1 MAYNKKKNYMIIA
14 RLAFANTAVY
24 GIPCMKMQFYDI
36 MLSAWG
42 YSHTQLSGLY
52 SIYGIVCMGAY
63 LAGGFL
69 ADAFPAKK
77 IMITALIASGILHFL
92 TLTQPSYFVLSI
104 IFALL
109 GITSVMAFYPA
120 SMKILSCMQNEK
132 ESNGIVFGI
141 YVAIVN
147 IVNICIAIYGI
158 YVLNNFKENVVV
170 FRSMI
175 IVYGVMH
182 FGAALLIL
190 VLFKNQAEDDE
201 KNSIEFKELPQLI
214 CNKNLWLVVVI
225 VFCNYLLQST
235 MVYVIPYFSN
245 IYHMSESAVLI
256 FSILRVNITTI
267 IIAPFSGKITD
278 IWNSATKLIKYTFV
292 VAGILMFAIIGS
304 LCTEMPVG
312 VLMLLVLG
320 VNAICIA
327 GKTVNLVTINEIGI
341 SKEIRG
347 TAIGLVSFLGYSSDA
362 FYYSYAGSC
371 LDHYQTTGYFII
383 FMTFVVC
390 CAIGYFA
397 CSKLEKLMKKSFL

>member
-1 MAYNKKKNYMIIA
+1 MSDKKKQNYIIIA
-14 RLAFANTAVY
+14 ILAFANTAVY

-36 MLSAWG
+36 MQSAWG
-42 YSHTQLSGLY
+42 FTHSQLSGLY

-77 IMITALIASGILHFL
+77 IMISALAASGILHLF
-92 TLTQPSYFVLSI
+92 TLLQLSYYILCV

-147 IVNICIAIYGI
+147 IINICIALLGI
-158 YVLNNFKENVVV
+158 YVLHRFANNTSV

-175 IVYGVMH
+175 LVYGIMH
-182 FGAALLIL
+182 FVAALFIL
-190 VLFKNQAEDDE
+190 LLFKNQEEATE

-214 CNKNLWLVVVI
+214 CNKNLWLVIVI

-245 IYHMSESAVLI
+245 IYHMSESTVLI

-278 IWNSATKLIKYTFV
+278 IWNSATRLIKYTFV
-292 VAGILMFAIIGS
+292 SAGILMIVIIGS
-304 LCTEMPVG
+304 LYIDIPV
-312 VLMLLVLG
+312 VILMLLILG

-347 TAIGLVSFLGYSSDA
+347 TAIGLVSLLGYSSDA
-362 FYYSYAGSC
+362 FYYSYAGGC
-371 LDHYQTTGYFII
+371 LDHFQTRGYFII
-383 FMTFVVC
+383 FVTFVIC
-390 CAIGYFA
+390 CVIGHIA
-397 CSKLEKLMKKSFL
+397 CGKLEKNLNGIK